1 MRSGA
6 GARLVAAGI
15 FLSRLTGLVRQ
26 KVFAFFLGDG
36 LAADAL
42 SAAFRIPNL
51 LQNLLGEGVLSASF
65 IPVYARLRAEGRTE
79 EAGRVAGAVASI
91 LALTSL
97 VVVSIGITF
106 TPALVD
112 LITPGFAGAQRA
124 LTIQLVRLVFPGIGI
139 LVLSAWCLGVLNSH
153 RRFFLSYVSPVV
165 WNGAMIAAVLFFGPG
180 ASSDDVVVT
189 IAWASVVGSA
199 LQCLIQVPSVLRL
212 DPGLRFAPSL
222 VLTGVRDVLRRFG
235 VVVLGRGV
243 VQISGFIDTA
253 IASLVSVGSVATL
266 QYAQVISLL
275 PVSLFGMS
283 VSAAELPAM
292 ASEVG
297 EVSQVAAAL
306 RQRLDRGLQRIAY
319 FVIPSAAAFL
329 LLGGV
334 LAAGLYEGGAF
345 SRQSAVWVWGA
356 LAGSAVGLLASTM
369 GRLYASGL
377 YALGDTTTPL
387 RAAVVRVVVAASTGW
402 WAAREIPSLLGIDA
416 RWGVGMLTAAA
427 GIAAWMEFLWLR
439 RVMTTRIGRTGVPL
453 PRILTLWAIAL
464 LAGLAAVGGTRV
476 FPSQPAWL
484 VAAVAV
490 AIFAAVYLPTTRHLL
505 PSDAR
510 AP

>member
-1 MRSGA
+1 MSSGA

-65 IPVYARLRAEGRTE
+65 IPVYARLRAEGRME

-97 VVVSIGITF
+97 VVVSIGIMV
-106 TPALVD
+106 TPVLVD
-112 LITPGFAGAQRA
+112 LITPGFSGAQRA

-139 LVLSAWCLGVLNSH
+139 LVVSAWCLGVLNSH
-153 RRFFLSYVSPVV
+153 RRFFLSYVSPVL
-165 WNGAMIAAVLFFGPG
+165 WNGAMIAAVLWFGPG
-180 ASSDDVVVT
+180 ASADDVVVT

-212 DPGLRFAPSL
+212 DPALRFTPAVTL
-222 VLTGVRDVLRRFG
+222 VGVRDVLRRFG

-243 VQISGFIDTA
+243 VQVSGFIDTA

-266 QYAQVISLL
+266 QYAQVISML

-297 EVSQVAAAL
+297 ETTEVAHAL

-345 SRQSAVWVWGA
+345 TRQSAAWVWGA

-387 RAAVVRVVVAASTGW
+387 RAAAVRVAVAALAGW
-402 WAAREIPSLLGIDA
+402 WAARTVPTLLGIDV
-416 RWGVGMLTAAA
+416 RWGVGMLTAVA
-427 GIAAWMEFLWLR
+427 GIAAWVEYLWLR
-439 RVMTTRIGRTGVPL
+439 RAMTARIGRTGVPVS
-453 PRILTLWAIAL
+453 RILTLWVIAL
-464 LAGLAAVGGTRV
+464 LAGLAAVGVTRLIAT
-476 FPSQPAWL
+476 QPAWL

-490 AIFAAVYLPTTRHLL
+490 ATFASVYLPTTRHLL

>member
-1 MRSGA
+1 MSGAA

-15 FLSRLTGLVRQ
+15 FLSRITGLVRQ

-79 EAGRVAGAVASI
+79 EAGRVAGAVAAW
-91 LALTSL
+91 LALASL
-97 VVVSIGITF
+97 VVVAVGVTIT
-106 TPALVD
+106 PWLVD
-112 LITPGFAGAQRA
+112 LIAPGFADEGRA
-124 LTIQLVRLVFPGIGI
+124 LTIRLVRLIFPGVGI

-153 RRFFLSYVSPVV
+153 RHFFLSYVSPVL
-165 WNGAMIAAVLFFGPG
+165 WNGAMIVAVLVLGPG
-180 ASSDDVVVT
+180 AATEEVVVT
-189 IAWASVVGSA
+189 IAWASVAGSA

-212 DPGLRFAPSL
+212 DPALRFLPTLSL
-222 VLTGVRDVLRRFG
+222 SPVRDVLRRFG
-235 VVVLGRGV
+235 VVVVGRGV
-243 VQISGFIDTA
+243 VQISGFVDTA
-253 IASLVSVGSVATL
+253 IASLVSIGSVATL
-266 QYAQVISLL
+266 QYAQVISML

-297 EVSQVAAAL
+297 DATRVAAAL
-306 RQRLDRGLQRIAY
+306 RERLDRGLQRIAY
-319 FVIPSAAAFL
+319 YVIPSAVAFV

-345 SRQSAVWVWGA
+345 TRQSAIWVWGA

-387 RAAVVRVVVAASTGW
+387 RAAVGRVLLAASAGW
-402 WAAREIPSLLGIDA
+402 WAARAVPIWIGIDA
-416 RWGVGMLTAAA
+416 RWGVGMLTAVS
-427 GIAAWMEFLWLR
+427 GLAAWLEFLWLR
-439 RVMTTRIGRTGVPL
+439 RAMTLRIGRTGVPL
-453 PRILTLWAIAL
+453 PRILMLWGVAL
-464 LAGLAAVGGTRV
+464 LAGIAAAAVSRV
-476 FPSQPAWL
+476 IATAPAWS
-484 VAAVAV
+484 VAAAAV
-490 AIFAAVYLPTTRHLL
+490 AIFAAIYLPTTRYLL
-505 PSDAR
+505 PSDAH

>member
-1 MRSGA
+1 MSGGA

-26 KVFAFFLGDG
+26 KVFAYFLGDG

-65 IPVYARLRAEGRTE
+65 IPVYARLRAEGRAA
-79 EAGRVAGAVASI
+79 EAGRVAGAVAAL
-91 LALTSL
+91 LALVSL
-97 VVVSIGITF
+97 VVVALGMVL
-106 TPALVD
+106 TPILVD
-112 LITPGFAGAQRA
+112 LIAPGFEGEGRA
-124 LTIQLVRLVFPGIGI
+124 LTIQLVRLIFPGIGI

-153 RRFFLSYVSPVV
+153 RRFFLSYVSPVL
-165 WNGAMIAAVLFFGPG
+165 WNGAMIAAVLLFGPG
-180 ASSDDVVVT
+180 TATEDVVVT
-189 IAWASVVGSA
+189 IAWASVAGSA
-199 LQCLIQVPSVLRL
+199 LQCLVQVPSVLRL
-212 DPGLRFAPSL
+212 DPALRFLPTLRLAP
-222 VLTGVRDVLRRFG
+222 VRDVLQRFG
-235 VVVLGRGV
+235 VVVIGRGV
-243 VQISGFIDTA
+243 VQVSGFIDTA

-266 QYAQVISLL
+266 QYAQVISML

-297 EVSQVAAAL
+297 ERDRVAQAL

-345 SRQSAVWVWGA
+345 TRQSAIWVWGA

-387 RAAVVRVVVAASTGW
+387 RAAVVRVTLAAGAGW
-402 WAAREIPSLLGIDA
+402 WAARTGPVLLGIDA
-416 RWGVGMLTAAA
+416 RWGLGLLTAVS
-427 GIAAWMEFLWLR
+427 GVAAWLEFLWLR
-439 RVMTTRIGRTGVPL
+439 RAMTERIGRTGVAPS
-453 PRILTLWAIAL
+453 RIVRLWATAL
-464 LAGLAAVGGTRV
+464 VAGL
-476 FPSQPAWL
+476 
-484 VAAVAV
+484 VAV
-490 AIFAAVYLPTTRHLL
+490 AGTRLLPPLPAWMVASVAVALFAAVYLPTTRQLL

-510 AP
+510 RS

>member
-1 MRSGA
+1 MSGAA

-65 IPVYARLRAEGRTE
+65 IPVYARLRAEGRTD

-91 LALTSL
+91 LALVSL
-97 VVVSIGITF
+97 VVVALGIMV
-106 TPALVD
+106 TPGLVD
-112 LITPGFAGAQRA
+112 LITPGFSGAQRA
-124 LTIQLVRLVFPGIGI
+124 LTIQLVRLVFPGVGI

-153 RRFFLSYVSPVV
+153 RRFFLSYVSPVL

-180 ASSDDVVVT
+180 AATDDVVVT
-189 IAWASVVGSA
+189 IAWASVAGSA
-199 LQCLIQVPSVLRL
+199 LQCLIQVPSVRRL
-212 DPGLRFAPSL
+212 DPGLRFAPTVAL
-222 VLTGVRDVLRRFG
+222 AGLREVLRRFG

-243 VQISGFIDTA
+243 VQVSGFIDTA
-253 IASLVSVGSVATL
+253 IASVVSVGSVATL
-266 QYAQVISLL
+266 QYAQVISML

-297 EVSQVAAAL
+297 AADQVAQAL

-345 SRQSAVWVWGA
+345 TRQSAIWVWGA

-387 RAAVVRVVVAASTGW
+387 RAALVRVSFAALAGW
-402 WAAREIPSLLGIDA
+402 WAARAVPALLGIDA
-416 RWGVGMLTAAA
+416 RWGVGMLTAVA
-427 GIAAWMEFLWLR
+427 GIAAWVEFLWLR
-439 RVMTTRIGRTGVPL
+439 RAMTARIGRTGVPL
-453 PRILTLWAIAL
+453 PRILTLWAVAL
-464 LAGLAAVGGTRV
+464 LAGL
-476 FPSQPAWL
+476 
-484 VAAVAV
+484 VAV
-490 AIFAAVYLPTTRHLL
+490 AGTRLLPALPAWMVAVVAVALFAGVYLPTTRQLL

-510 AP
+510 RS